1 MPRRAMLDL
10 EGKGE
15 KKIIRTVDL
24 IFILIVGILVMSAI
38 LP

>member
-1 MPRRAMLDL
+1 MLDL